1 MSRYPDW
8 VNAYKEKGTSIKKVG
23 NSYYLYRTTSRRVP
37 GKKYPQ
43 PVQSFIG
50 TITKEGLVCS
60 KVRKISTETV
70 AVYEYGFSYAMKCLL
85 PEKFRKDFQDNGKAD
100 AVFLNIIYQFSPTS
114 YLLRDK
120 ELQTCEELHVSLGVQ
135 IKKFERLLGIELR
148 KLLPL
153 CGVYLVE
160 TKECDMISKI
170 APEMERLFS
179 ELGVDIHAL

>member
-8 VNAYKEKGTSIKKVG
+8 VNEYKEKGTSVKRVG

-70 AVYEYGFSYAMKCLL
+70 TVYEYGFSYAMKNLM
-85 PEKFRKDFQDNGKAD
+85 PEKFRKDFQDDVKAD
-100 AVFLNIIYQFSPTS
+100 AVLLNIIYQFSPTS

-120 ELQTCEELHVSLGVQ
+120 EPPTCEELRISLGVQ
-135 IKKFERLLGIELR
+135 TKKFERLLGVALS

-160 TKECDMISKI
+160 AKECDMISKI
-170 APEMERLFS
+170 TPEMELLFT